1 MAIKGRTMTV
11 RSSLTIW
18 QGAASLGPGNPPRPH
33 TRVVTKSV
41 RRQALPVHVF
51 TAPRSGYEPTLCVG
65 AAIFILLTTIG
76 DLPKLTGR
84 HRPLEA

>member
-1 MAIKGRTMTV
+1 M
-11 RSSLTIW
+11 
-18 QGAASLGPGNPPRPH
+18 
-33 TRVVTKSV
+33 TKSV
-41 RRQALPVHVF
+41 RRQALPVRVF